1 MAYCCGFESSRF
13 AADTVSRMNQQPPI
27 GFRQP
32 FDPLAQQIARGHAC
46 LDAGDFVQAQACFAA
61 ALQHVP
67 RDAGLRFAHALALQ
81 GLGQIEPALAQ
92 LREAAALAPRDA
104 PIANALGS
112 LLGERGE
119 HAAALGELQRA
130 CSLAPDFAAAWFN
143 LGKCHVLCGEVEAA
157 LVPLRRALELDPALD
172 SARFALA
179 EALMMH
185 GQTAAS
191 ADEYRKLLQREP
203 RSGLAWW
210 GLANL
215 KSARLTDDDLAALR
229 NLVERRDLRIE
240 EQLGARFALAKALDD
255 VGRDAEAFT
264 AYRAANALARPLFAW
279 QSAAFDDWIARVIAA
294 FDAVPVAS
302 DDDFGHEV
310 IFIVGMPRSAST
322 LTEQILAA
330 NPQVEGAS
338 ELADLGAVL
347 GAESQRR
354 GMPFPQW
361 VAQAN
366 ATDWRR
372 LGAEYLQR
380 TARWR
385 AQRPRFTDK
394 MPGNWVYS
402 AAIARMLP
410 GARIVHCRRDPLETC
425 WSCFR
430 QIFWAAHNYS
440 YDFDDLAA
448 YWRCCDATMRQWQQR
463 LHGRIHEQ
471 VYEDLLADPE
481 RRTRELLEFCGL
493 PFDAACLAPH
503 EATRSVRTA
512 SAAQVRE
519 PLRRDT
525 ARTNR
530 YGALLDP
537 LRSALARSARA

>member
-1 MAYCCGFESSRF
+1 MAYCCAFTLRHVATETSPC
-13 AADTVSRMNQQPPI
+13 MNQQPPI
-27 GFRQP
+27 GSKRP
-32 FDPLAQQIARGHAC
+32 FDPLAQTIARGHAC

-61 ALQHVP
+61 ALQHAP
-67 RDAGLRFAHALALQ
+67 RDAGLHFGHALAMQ
-81 GLGQIEPALAQ
+81 GLGQYQQALAR

-104 PIANALGS
+104 LIANALGS
-112 LLGERGE
+112 LLGECGE
-119 HAAALGELQRA
+119 HSAALAELQRA

-143 LGKCHVLCGEVEAA
+143 LGKCHVLRGEVEAA
-157 LVPLRRALELDPALD
+157 LVPLRHALELDPALD

-215 KSARLTDDDLAALR
+215 KAVRLADDDLLALQT
-229 NLVERRDLRIE
+229 LVERRDLRIE

-255 VGRDAEAFT
+255 VGRDAEAFN
-264 AYRAANALARPLFAW
+264 ACCAANALARPLFPW
-279 QSAAFDDWIARVIAA
+279 QAAAFDDWIVRVIAA

-302 DDDFGHEV
+302 DDDFGREV

-330 NPQVEGAS
+330 HPQVEGAS
-338 ELADLGAVL
+338 ELGDLGAVL
-347 GAESQRR
+347 GVESQRR

-361 VAQAN
+361 VARAN
-366 ATDWRR
+366 EADWRR

-410 GARIVHCRRDPLETC
+410 GARIVHCRRDPVETC

-448 YWRCCDATMRQWQQR
+448 YWRRCDATMRHWQQG
-463 LHGRIHEQ
+463 LHGRIHQQ
-471 VYEDLLADPE
+471 VYEDLLADPAQ
-481 RRTRELLEFCGL
+481 RTRELLEFCGL

-503 EATRSVRTA
+503 EAERSVRTA

-537 LRSALARSARA
+537 LRSALARPARG